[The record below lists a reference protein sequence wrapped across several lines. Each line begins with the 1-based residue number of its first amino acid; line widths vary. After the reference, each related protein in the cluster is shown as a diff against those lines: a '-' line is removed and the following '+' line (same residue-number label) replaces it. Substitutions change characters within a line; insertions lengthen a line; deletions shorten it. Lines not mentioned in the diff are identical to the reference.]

1 LIELDAI
8 LNESFRIF
16 ETIFV
21 AGDDGDPCPAARKQG
36 RQGQSKPTR
45 AACDQYVPSDTGTVY
60 SSTQARGNINQMLQQ
75 TIPVECKHYLLRVV
89 KVACRHR
96 RIKNQAVCHIAID
109 KKKRTMM
116 DRTMRSSTKS
126 RNMMQP
132 AAPRNR
138 VELDTALRE
147 HSNK

>member
-1 LIELDAI
+1 MLSSMKVFA
-8 LNESFRIF
+8 SFRPF
-16 ETIFV
+16 SSRATMV
-21 AGDDGDPCPAARKQG
+21 TRAPRRANRAARASPSPREPPVINTCLAIREQCIAAHKHGDTSIRCCSKQY
-36 RQGQSKPTR
+36 Q
-45 AACDQYVPSDTGTVY
+45 
-60 SSTQARGNINQMLQQ
+60 
-75 TIPVECKHYLLRVV
+75 VECKHYLLRVV

-138 VELDTALRE
+138 VELGTALRE
-147 HSNK
+147 HSNR